1 MILTVFRS
9 RLTEAAGED
18 YVEWVNELKE
28 LAKDNPGFID
38 IKTYTADDGERLT
51 AVRWRDKETLR
62 DWSHNARHLEAKRL
76 AREKWYQYF
85 EIEVAEVFRT
95 NSFGSKELVVSVEGQ
110 GH

>member
-18 YVEWVNELKE
+18 YTGWVMELKE
-28 LAKDNPGFID
+28 LAKDNPGFVD

-51 AVRWRDKETLR
+51 AVRWRDKDTLR
-62 DWSHNARHLEAKRL
+62 DWSRNVRHLEAKRL

-85 EIEVAEVFRT
+85 EIEVAEIFRT
-95 NSFGSKELVVSVEGQ
+95 NSFGDKNTALSTVGQ
-110 GH
+110 DF